1 MNHQNENRLN
11 LFIDK
16 IIWGLLAG
24 SVVFGVGELRDIGNT
39 ISTLNERMAVV
50 VEKVSNHEKRIEHL
64 EDK

>member
-11 LFIDK
+11 HFLDK

-24 SVVFGVGELRDIGNT
+24 SVVFGVGELREIGNT

>member
-1 MNHQNENRLN
+1 MNHQAENRLN
-11 LFIDK
+11 HFIDK

>member
-11 LFIDK
+11 HFIDK

-24 SVVFGVGELRDIGNT
+24 SVVFGVGELRYIGNT